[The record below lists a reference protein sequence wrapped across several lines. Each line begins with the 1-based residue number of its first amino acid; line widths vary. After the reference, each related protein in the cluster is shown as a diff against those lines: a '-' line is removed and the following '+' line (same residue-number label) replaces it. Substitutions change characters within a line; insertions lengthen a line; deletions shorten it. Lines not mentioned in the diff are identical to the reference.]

1 MIKKI
6 DITGFKSLKNVKI
19 DTARL
24 NILVGG
30 NATGKSS
37 LIQSML
43 LLRQSLDTN
52 GEIRGLRM
60 NGDLFN
66 GGQLSDISHP
76 DAGRHL
82 EFRFWEE
89 GKPNEFILNYGPENA
104 EARNIQWTKFTT
116 KTTGALF
123 DLKNSLFTYL
133 NAERLGPRVRYDL
146 QKNNTHLTGDLG
158 IHGEYAAQLLSPLHD
173 PRNTDTIESWFNTL
187 QLLAPQLNNQTPGNK
202 SLKELV
208 QYILGYVIP
217 GTTFS
222 TTIHSAMDDSQISYQ
237 QLNTKDIRPTHIGF
251 GLSYVLPIITAIV
264 LQKKHSL
271 FILENPEAHLHPYSQ
286 SRIGSILALSA
297 NQSIGSQTFIETHSD
312 HIVNGIR
319 LAVKKGWAEATDV
332 KFHFFEKSPNHDYTK
347 YTSVNID
354 KYGSLSPWPKGFF
367 DQIEDDLSQ
376 L

>member
-1 MIKKI
+1 MINNI
-6 DITGFKSLKNVKI
+6 SLSGFKSLKS
-19 DTARL
+19 L
-24 NILVGG
+24 NINTAKLNVLVGG

-43 LLRQSLDTN
+43 LLRQSIDAD
-52 GEIRGLRM
+52 GEMRGLRL

-76 DAGRHL
+76 DSGRIL
-82 EFRFWEE
+82 EFNFLEDTELSRFR
-89 GKPNEFILNYGPENA
+89 LNYGPESA
-104 EARNIQWTKFTT
+104 QARNIQWTESPKQL
-116 KTTGALF
+116 KGALF

-146 QKNNTHLTGDLG
+146 QRNNTHLIGQVG
-158 IHGEYAAQLLSPLHD
+158 IHGEYAAQVLSPLHD
-173 PRNTDTIESWFNTL
+173 PRDADTAELWQNLL
-187 QLLAPQLNNQTPGNK
+187 QVLAPQSEGQGPSNK
-202 SLKELV
+202 SLKELA
-208 QYILGYVIP
+208 QYILSFVIP

-222 TTIHSAMDDSQISYQ
+222 TLIHSAMDDSQIAYQ

-251 GLSYVLPIITAIV
+251 GLSYILPIITAIL
-264 LQKKHSL
+264 LQKKESL
-271 FILENPEAHLHPYSQ
+271 FILENPEAHLHPSSQ

-297 NQSIGSQTFIETHSD
+297 NKKISSQTFIETHSD
-312 HIVNGIR
+312 HVVNGIR
-319 LAVKKGWAEATDV
+319 LAVKRGWVDSNDI
-332 KFHFFEKSPNHDYTK
+332 KFHFFEKSPKEDATR

-354 KYGSLSPWPKGFF
+354 AQGSLSPWPKGFF